1 MRSFEEEQL
10 LLDGITDAAP
20 GWLLYGDT
28 AENLVNKSIPG
39 EAVRENY
46 RQQGEARAADRV
58 KAQICFDALEDD
70 DHSCLHHG
78 GKCYELW
85 QLYIE
90 LKGLKK

>member
-10 LLDGITDAAP
+10 LLDGITDVAP

-46 RQQGEARAADRV
+46 RQQGRDQERERIIKLLTDNDVVGANFW
-58 KAQICFDALEDD
+58 IAL
-70 DHSCLHHG
+70 
-78 GKCYELW
+78 
-85 QLYIE
+85 I
-90 LKGLKK
+90 KGDNW